1 MTAPG
6 RLAAAPRGGAEP
18 DRETRI
24 GFGALT
30 PPHPL
35 VAYGDRSPGGLGSS
49 MQGSRSAVICGAAA
63 SPAARG
69 LWLRPKA

>member
-1 MTAPG
+1 MRLTTPG

-30 PPHPL
+30 PPRPL
-35 VAYGDRSPGGLGSS
+35 VACGDRSPGPSKK
-49 MQGSRSAVICGAAA
+49 
-63 SPAARG
+63 
-69 LWLRPKA
+69 LRLFPLLKCCSWQKT

>member
-1 MTAPG
+1 MELTTPG
-6 RLAAAPRGGAEP
+6 RLAAAPRGGTEP

-35 VAYGDRSPGGLGSS
+35 VACGNLSPRARQARF
-49 MQGSRSAVICGAAA
+49 MRRGSRDSRW
-63 SPAARG
+63 SN
-69 LWLRPKA
+69 

>member
-1 MTAPG
+1 MRLTTPN

-30 PPHPL
+30 APRPL
-35 VAYGDRSPGGLGSS
+35 VACGDLSPGVLVACV
-49 MQGSRSAVICGAAA
+49 GSRE
-63 SPAARG
+63 AR
-69 LWLRPKA
+69 WRN